1 MNWIVV
7 LIVAT
12 VVVEAAIIWF
22 YRWVQANAPEQGL
35 WVILGSKVVKLL
47 LAVVAIVAVYTLADG
62 IDIKQ
67 FSIGVIV
74 AYLVSLFFETV
85 FFLKKK
91 K

>member
-22 YRWVQANAPEQGL
+22 YRWVRANAPEQGL
-35 WVILGSKVVKLL
+35 WVILGLKVVKLL
-47 LAVVAIVAVYTLADG
+47 LAVVAIVAVYALADG

-74 AYLVSLFFETV
+74 AYLVSLLFETV

>member
-22 YRWVQANAPEQGL
+22 YRWVRANAPEQGL
-35 WVILGSKVVKLL
+35 WVILGLKVVKLL
-47 LAVVAIVAVYTLADG
+47 LAVVAIVAVYALADD
-62 IDIKQ
+62 IDIKH

-74 AYLVSLFFETV
+74 AYLVSLFIETV

>member
-1 MNWIVV
+1 MNWIVM

-47 LAVVAIVAVYTLADG
+47 LAVVAIVAVYALADD
-62 IDIKQ
+62 IDFKH
-67 FSIGVIV
+67 FSIGVIA
-74 AYLVSLFFETV
+74 AYLVSLLFETV

>member
-22 YRWVQANAPEQGL
+22 YRWVRANAPEQGL

-47 LAVVAIVAVYTLADG
+47 LAVVAIVAVYALADG

-74 AYLVSLFFETV
+74 AYLVSLFIETV

>member
-1 MNWIVV
+1 MSWIAV

-12 VVVEAAIIWF
+12 IAVEAAIIWF
-22 YRWVQANAPEQGL
+22 YRWVQANMPEHSL

-47 LAVVAIVAVYTLADG
+47 LAVVAIVAVSVLADD
-62 IDIKQ
+62 IDIKH
-67 FSIGVIV
+67 FSIGVIA
-74 AYLVSLFFETV
+74 AYLVSLLFETV